1 MRIVI
6 GLICLCFLIFFH
18 ELGHFLVAKLF
29 KIKVES
35 FSIGMGPI
43 LFHKTIKGTDYR
55 ISLFPFGGYCGIKGE
70 KDFQEALK
78 NNYSK
83 IDGEKDSMYGCH
95 PFKRAAIGFAGP
107 FFNFLFAFFAFTV
120 ILLAGYTTYSYSNK
134 IIIAS
139 ELDSSIQSQAGKA
152 GLKTGDEIIKINN
165 KKIEDFSDIIFEI
178 SKRPDEDIEISV
190 LRDKEIIEFS
200 VHSVLDKTSGTGK
213 IGISADTTTL
223 LKKEIKSK
231 NFFLA
236 IKDGFLESLNMTF
249 LTLKG
254 IFTLFKGVDLKN
266 QVSGP
271 ARVAD
276 MIGEVVSESATQG
289 KKAVFINLLNFMAL
303 ISISLFLMN
312 LLPIPVLD
320 GALILFALIEGIFR
334 IRLHPK
340 FYYYIQFIGI
350 FIIIIIFIIGVSGDF
365 IYFKNL
371 IRGSKWKKLFLALS
385 FRIS

>member
-83 IDGEKDSMYGCH
+83 IEGEKDSMYGCH

-120 ILLAGYTTYSYSNK
+120 ILLTGYTTYSYSNK

-223 LKKEIKSK
+223 LKKVIKSK

-371 IRGSKWKKLFLALS
+371 IRGSK
-385 FRIS
+385 

>member
-83 IDGEKDSMYGCH
+83 IEGEKDSMYGCH

-120 ILLAGYTTYSYSNK
+120 ILLTGYTTYSYSNK

-178 SKRPDEDIEISV
+178 SKHPDEDIKISV

-371 IRGSKWKKLFLALS
+371 IRGSK
-385 FRIS
+385 

>member
-120 ILLAGYTTYSYSNK
+120 ILLTGYTTYSYSNK

-190 LRDKEIIEFS
+190 LRDKEIIELS

-371 IRGSKWKKLFLALS
+371 IRGSK
-385 FRIS
+385 

>member
-1 MRIVI
+1 MRILI

-18 ELGHFLVAKLF
+18 ELGHFLAAKLF

-55 ISLFPFGGYCGIKGE
+55 LSLLPFGGYCGIKGE

-83 IDGEKDSMYGCH
+83 IEGEKDSMYGSN

-107 FFNFLFAFFAFTV
+107 FFNFLFAFLAFT
-120 ILLAGYTTYSYSNK
+120 IIFLAGYTTYSYSNK

-139 ELDSSIQSQAGKA
+139 DLDSSIESQAGKA

-178 SKRPDEDIEISV
+178 SKRPDENIEISV
-190 LRDKEIIEFS
+190 LRDEEIIQFS
-200 VHSVLDKTSGTGK
+200 VHSVLDKSSGTGK

-223 LKKEIKSK
+223 FKKEIKSE

-236 IKDGFLESLNMTF
+236 AKDGFLESLNMAF

-276 MIGEVVSESATQG
+276 MIGEVVSESASQG

-312 LLPIPVLD
+312 ILPIPVLD
-320 GALILFALIEGIFR
+320 GALILFALIEGLFK

-350 FIIIIIFIIGVSGDF
+350 FIIVIIFIIGLSGDF

-371 IRGSKWKKLFLALS
+371 IRGSK
-385 FRIS
+385 

>member
-83 IDGEKDSMYGCH
+83 IEGEKDSMYGCH

-107 FFNFLFAFFAFTV
+107 FFNFLFAFFVF
-120 ILLAGYTTYSYSNK
+120 IFFLLTGYTTYSYSNK

-223 LKKEIKSK
+223 FEKEIKSK

-371 IRGSKWKKLFLALS
+371 IRGSK
-385 FRIS
+385 

>member
-83 IDGEKDSMYGCH
+83 IEGEKDSMYGCH

-120 ILLAGYTTYSYSNK
+120 ILLTGYTTSSYSNK

-139 ELDSSIQSQAGKA
+139 ELDSSIQSQAKKA

-371 IRGSKWKKLFLALS
+371 IRGSK
-385 FRIS
+385 

>member
-43 LFHKTIKGTDYR
+43 LFHKTIKSTDYR

-107 FFNFLFAFFAFTV
+107 FFNFLFAFFAFTA
-120 ILLAGYTTYSYSNK
+120 ILLTGYTTYSYSNK

-165 KKIEDFSDIIFEI
+165 KKIEDFSDIMFEI
-178 SKRPDEDIEISV
+178 SKRPNEDIEISV

-223 LKKEIKSK
+223 FEKEIKSK

-371 IRGSKWKKLFLALS
+371 IRGSK
-385 FRIS
+385 

>member
-83 IDGEKDSMYGCH
+83 IEGEKDSMYGCH

-120 ILLAGYTTYSYSNK
+120 ILLPGYTTYSYSNK

-178 SKRPDEDIEISV
+178 SKRPDENIEISV

-371 IRGSKWKKLFLALS
+371 IRGSK
-385 FRIS
+385 

>member
-83 IDGEKDSMYGCH
+83 IEGEKDSMYGCH

-223 LKKEIKSK
+223 LKKVIKSK

-371 IRGSKWKKLFLALS
+371 IRGSK
-385 FRIS
+385 

>member
-6 GLICLCFLIFFH
+6 GLICFCFLIFFH

-83 IDGEKDSMYGCH
+83 IEGEKDSMYGCH

-120 ILLAGYTTYSYSNK
+120 ILLTGYTTYSYSNK

-249 LTLKG
+249 LTLTG

-350 FIIIIIFIIGVSGDF
+350 FIIIIIFIIGVSGDL

-371 IRGSKWKKLFLALS
+371 IRGSK
-385 FRIS
+385 

>member
-83 IDGEKDSMYGCH
+83 IEGEKDSMYGCH

-120 ILLAGYTTYSYSNK
+120 ILLTGYTTYSYSNK

-200 VHSVLDKTSGTGK
+200 VRSVLDKTSGTGK

-371 IRGSKWKKLFLALS
+371 IRGSK
-385 FRIS
+385 

>member
-83 IDGEKDSMYGCH
+83 IEGEKDSMYGCH

-120 ILLAGYTTYSYSNK
+120 ILLTGYTTYSYSNK

-139 ELDSSIQSQAGKA
+139 ELDSSIQSQAKKA

-254 IFTLFKGVDLKN
+254 IFTLFRGVDLKN

-289 KKAVFINLLNFMAL
+289 KKAIFINLLNFMAL

-371 IRGSKWKKLFLALS
+371 IRGSK
-385 FRIS
+385 

>member
-1 MRIVI
+1 M
-6 GLICLCFLIFFH
+6 
-18 ELGHFLVAKLF
+18 
-29 KIKVES
+29 
-35 FSIGMGPI
+35 
-43 LFHKTIKGTDYR
+43 
-55 ISLFPFGGYCGIKGE
+55 
-70 KDFQEALK
+70 
-78 NNYSK
+78 
-83 IDGEKDSMYGCH
+83 
-95 PFKRAAIGFAGP
+95 
-107 FFNFLFAFFAFTV
+107 
-120 ILLAGYTTYSYSNK
+120 
-134 IIIAS
+134 
-139 ELDSSIQSQAGKA
+139 
-152 GLKTGDEIIKINN
+152 
-165 KKIEDFSDIIFEI
+165 
-178 SKRPDEDIEISV
+178 
-190 LRDKEIIEFS
+190 RDKEIIEFS

-223 LKKEIKSK
+223 FEKEIKSK

-371 IRGSKWKKLFLALS
+371 IRGSK
-385 FRIS
+385 

>member
-83 IDGEKDSMYGCH
+83 IEGEKDSMYGCH

-120 ILLAGYTTYSYSNK
+120 ILLTGYTTYSYSNK

-178 SKRPDEDIEISV
+178 SKRPNEDIEISV

-254 IFTLFKGVDLKN
+254 IFTLFTGVDLKN

-289 KKAVFINLLNFMAL
+289 KKAIFINLLNFMAL

-371 IRGSKWKKLFLALS
+371 IRGSK
-385 FRIS
+385 

>member
-83 IDGEKDSMYGCH
+83 IEGEKDSMYGCH

-120 ILLAGYTTYSYSNK
+120 ILLTGYTTYSYSNK

-190 LRDKEIIEFS
+190 LRDKEIIKFF
-200 VHSVLDKTSGTGK
+200 VHSVLDKTNGTGK

-371 IRGSKWKKLFLALS
+371 IRGSK
-385 FRIS
+385 

>member
-78 NNYSK
+78 NNDSK
-83 IDGEKDSMYGCH
+83 IEGEKDSMYGCH

-120 ILLAGYTTYSYSNK
+120 ILLTGYTTYSYSNK

-152 GLKTGDEIIKINN
+152 GLKTGDKIIKINN

-371 IRGSKWKKLFLALS
+371 IRGSK
-385 FRIS
+385 

>member
-83 IDGEKDSMYGCH
+83 IEGEKDSMYGCH

-120 ILLAGYTTYSYSNK
+120 ILLTGYTTYSYSNK

-200 VHSVLDKTSGTGK
+200 VRSVLDKTSGTGK

-312 LLPIPVLD
+312 LFPIPVLD

-371 IRGSKWKKLFLALS
+371 IRGSK
-385 FRIS
+385 

>member
-1 MRIVI
+1 MRILI

-18 ELGHFLVAKLF
+18 ELGHFLAAKLF

-55 ISLFPFGGYCGIKGE
+55 LSLLPFGGYCGIKGE

-83 IDGEKDSMYGCH
+83 IEGEKDSMYGSN

-107 FFNFLFAFFAFTV
+107 FFNFLFAFLAFT
-120 ILLAGYTTYSYSNK
+120 IIFLAGYTTYSYSNK

-139 ELDSSIQSQAGKA
+139 DLDSSIQSQAGKA

-178 SKRPDEDIEISV
+178 SKRPDENIEISV
-190 LRDKEIIEFS
+190 LRDEEIIQFS
-200 VHSVLDKTSGTGK
+200 VHSVLDKSSGTGK

-223 LKKEIKSK
+223 LKKEIKSE

-236 IKDGFLESLNMTF
+236 AKDGFLESLNMAF

-276 MIGEVVSESATQG
+276 MIGEVVSESASQG

-320 GALILFALIEGIFR
+320 GALILFALIEGLFK

-350 FIIIIIFIIGVSGDF
+350 FIIVIIFIIGLSGDF

-371 IRGSKWKKLFLALS
+371 IRGSK
-385 FRIS
+385 

>member
-289 KKAVFINLLNFMAL
+289 KKAIFINLLNFMAL

-371 IRGSKWKKLFLALS
+371 IRGSK
-385 FRIS
+385 

>member
-1 MRIVI
+1 M
-6 GLICLCFLIFFH
+6 
-18 ELGHFLVAKLF
+18 
-29 KIKVES
+29 
-35 FSIGMGPI
+35 
-43 LFHKTIKGTDYR
+43 
-55 ISLFPFGGYCGIKGE
+55 
-70 KDFQEALK
+70 
-78 NNYSK
+78 
-83 IDGEKDSMYGCH
+83 
-95 PFKRAAIGFAGP
+95 
-107 FFNFLFAFFAFTV
+107 
-120 ILLAGYTTYSYSNK
+120 
-134 IIIAS
+134 
-139 ELDSSIQSQAGKA
+139 
-152 GLKTGDEIIKINN
+152 
-165 KKIEDFSDIIFEI
+165 
-178 SKRPDEDIEISV
+178 
-190 LRDKEIIEFS
+190 RDKEIIEFS

-231 NFFLA
+231 NLFLA

-371 IRGSKWKKLFLALS
+371 IRGSK
-385 FRIS
+385 

>member
-6 GLICLCFLIFFH
+6 GLLCLCFLIFFH

-83 IDGEKDSMYGCH
+83 IEGEKDSMYGCH

-236 IKDGFLESLNMTF
+236 IKDGFLESLNTTF

-371 IRGSKWKKLFLALS
+371 IRGSK
-385 FRIS
+385 

>member
-83 IDGEKDSMYGCH
+83 IEGEKDSMYGCH

-120 ILLAGYTTYSYSNK
+120 ILLTGYTTYSYSNK

-139 ELDSSIQSQAGKA
+139 DLDSSIQSQAKKA

-254 IFTLFKGVDLKN
+254 IFTLFRGVDLKN

-289 KKAVFINLLNFMAL
+289 KKAIFINLLNFMAL

-371 IRGSKWKKLFLALS
+371 IRGSK
-385 FRIS
+385 

>member
-1 MRIVI
+1 MRILI

-18 ELGHFLVAKLF
+18 ELGHFLAAKLF

-55 ISLFPFGGYCGIKGE
+55 LSLLPFGGYCGIKGE

-83 IDGEKDSMYGCH
+83 IEGEKDSMYGSN

-107 FFNFLFAFFAFTV
+107 FFNFLFAFLAFTV
-120 ILLAGYTTYSYSNK
+120 IFLAGYTTYSYSNK

-139 ELDSSIQSQAGKA
+139 DLDSSIESQAGKA

-178 SKRPDEDIEISV
+178 SKRPDENIEISV
-190 LRDKEIIEFS
+190 LRDEEIIQFS
-200 VHSVLDKTSGTGK
+200 VHSILDKSSGTGK

-223 LKKEIKSK
+223 FKKEIKSE

-236 IKDGFLESLNMTF
+236 AKDGFLESLNMAF

-276 MIGEVVSESATQG
+276 MIGEVVSESASQG

-312 LLPIPVLD
+312 ILPIPVLD
-320 GALILFALIEGIFR
+320 GALILFALIEGIFK

-350 FIIIIIFIIGVSGDF
+350 FIIVIIFIIGLSGDF

-371 IRGSKWKKLFLALS
+371 IRGSK
-385 FRIS
+385 

>member
-83 IDGEKDSMYGCH
+83 IEGEKDSMYGCH

-120 ILLAGYTTYSYSNK
+120 ILLTGYTTYSYSNK

-139 ELDSSIQSQAGKA
+139 ELDSSIQSQAEKA

-200 VHSVLDKTSGTGK
+200 VHSVLDERKNIFSFT
-213 IGISADTTTL
+213 IIFE
-223 LKKEIKSK
+223 KEIKSK

-371 IRGSKWKKLFLALS
+371 IRGSK
-385 FRIS
+385 

>member
-1 MRIVI
+1 MRILI

-18 ELGHFLVAKLF
+18 ELGHFLAAKLF

-55 ISLFPFGGYCGIKGE
+55 LSLLPFGGYCGIKGE

-83 IDGEKDSMYGCH
+83 IEGEKDSMYGSN

-107 FFNFLFAFFAFTV
+107 FFNFLFAVLAFT
-120 ILLAGYTTYSYSNK
+120 IIFLAGYTTYSYSNK

-139 ELDSSIQSQAGKA
+139 DLDSSIESQAGKA

-178 SKRPDEDIEISV
+178 SKRPDENIEISV
-190 LRDKEIIEFS
+190 LRDEEIIQFS
-200 VHSVLDKTSGTGK
+200 VHSVLDKSSGTGK

-223 LKKEIKSK
+223 FKKEIKSE

-236 IKDGFLESLNMTF
+236 AKDGFLESLNMAF

-276 MIGEVVSESATQG
+276 MIGEVVSESASQG

-312 LLPIPVLD
+312 ILPIPVLD
-320 GALILFALIEGIFR
+320 GALILFALIEGLFK

-350 FIIIIIFIIGVSGDF
+350 FIIVIIFIIGLSGDF

-371 IRGSKWKKLFLALS
+371 IRGSK
-385 FRIS
+385 

>member
-371 IRGSKWKKLFLALS
+371 IRGSK
-385 FRIS
+385 

>member
-1 MRIVI
+1 MRILI

-18 ELGHFLVAKLF
+18 ELGHFLAAKLF

-55 ISLFPFGGYCGIKGE
+55 LSLLPFGGYCGIKGE

-83 IDGEKDSMYGCH
+83 IEGEKDSMYGSN

-107 FFNFLFAFFAFTV
+107 FFNFLFAFLAFTV
-120 ILLAGYTTYSYSNK
+120 IFLAGYTTYSYSNK

-139 ELDSSIQSQAGKA
+139 DLDSSIESQAGKA

-178 SKRPDEDIEISV
+178 SKRPNENIEISV
-190 LRDKEIIEFS
+190 LRDEKIIQFS
-200 VHSVLDKTSGTGK
+200 VHSVLDKSSGTGK

-223 LKKEIKSK
+223 FEKEIKSK

-236 IKDGFLESLNMTF
+236 AKDGFLESLNMVF

-276 MIGEVVSESATQG
+276 MIGEVVSESASQG

-320 GALILFALIEGIFR
+320 GALILFALIEGLFK

-350 FIIIIIFIIGVSGDF
+350 FIIVIFFVIGLSGDF

-371 IRGSKWKKLFLALS
+371 IRGSK
-385 FRIS
+385 

>member
-18 ELGHFLVAKLF
+18 ELGHVLVAKLF

-83 IDGEKDSMYGCH
+83 IEGEKDSMYGCH

-120 ILLAGYTTYSYSNK
+120 ILLTGYTTYSYSNK

-178 SKRPDEDIEISV
+178 SKRPDENIEISV

-371 IRGSKWKKLFLALS
+371 IRGSK
-385 FRIS
+385 

>member
-83 IDGEKDSMYGCH
+83 IEGEKDSMYGCH

-120 ILLAGYTTYSYSNK
+120 ILLTGYTTYSYSNK

-223 LKKEIKSK
+223 LKKEIKSMK
-231 NFFLA
+231 KVTDEEINSA
-236 IKDGFLESLNMTF
+236 KSEIIS
-249 LTLKG
+249 TL
-254 IFTLFKGVDLKN
+254 D
-266 QVSGP
+266 
-271 ARVAD
+271 
-276 MIGEVVSESATQG
+276 
-289 KKAVFINLLNFMAL
+289 
-303 ISISLFLMN
+303 SLFDN
-312 LLPIPVLD
+312 PAGIINYYF
-320 GALILFALIEGIFR
+320 GIEVFNSDNIDV
-334 IRLHPK
+334 K
-340 FYYYIQFIGI
+340 KESYMKVNKKD
-350 FIIIIIFIIGVSGDF
+350 IINFSNKIKIATTYMLEGG
-365 IYFKNL
+365 NNEE
-371 IRGSKWKKLFLALS
+371 
-385 FRIS
+385 

>member
-1 MRIVI
+1 MRILI

-18 ELGHFLVAKLF
+18 ELGHFLAAKLF

-55 ISLFPFGGYCGIKGE
+55 LSLLPFGGYCGIKGE

-83 IDGEKDSMYGCH
+83 IEGEKDSMYGSN

-107 FFNFLFAFFAFTV
+107 FFNFLFAFLAFTV
-120 ILLAGYTTYSYSNK
+120 IFLVGYTTYSYSNK

-139 ELDSSIQSQAGKA
+139 DLDSSIQSQAGKA

-165 KKIEDFSDIIFEI
+165 KKIGDFSDIIFEI

-190 LRDKEIIEFS
+190 LRDKEIIEFL

-223 LKKEIKSK
+223 FEKEIKSK

-371 IRGSKWKKLFLALS
+371 IRGSK
-385 FRIS
+385 

>member
-1 MRIVI
+1 MRILI

-18 ELGHFLVAKLF
+18 ELGHFLAAKLF

-55 ISLFPFGGYCGIKGE
+55 LSLLPFGGYCGIKGE

-83 IDGEKDSMYGCH
+83 IEGEKDSMYGSN

-107 FFNFLFAFFAFTV
+107 FFNFLFAFLAFTV
-120 ILLAGYTTYSYSNK
+120 IFLAGYTTYSYSNK

-139 ELDSSIQSQAGKA
+139 DLDSSIESQAGKA

-178 SKRPDEDIEISV
+178 SKRPDENIEISV
-190 LRDKEIIEFS
+190 LRDEEIIQFS
-200 VHSVLDKTSGTGK
+200 VHSVLDKSSGTGK

-223 LKKEIKSK
+223 FKKEIKSE

-236 IKDGFLESLNMTF
+236 AKDGFLESLNMAF

-276 MIGEVVSESATQG
+276 MIGEVVSESTSQG

-312 LLPIPVLD
+312 ILPIPVLD
-320 GALILFALIEGIFR
+320 GALILFALIEGLFK

-350 FIIIIIFIIGVSGDF
+350 FIIVIIFIIGLSGDF

-371 IRGSKWKKLFLALS
+371 IRGSK
-385 FRIS
+385 

>member
-6 GLICLCFLIFFH
+6 GLLCLCFLIFFH

-83 IDGEKDSMYGCH
+83 IEGEKDSMYGCH

-120 ILLAGYTTYSYSNK
+120 ILLTGYTTYSYSNK

-139 ELDSSIQSQAGKA
+139 ELDSSIQSQAKKA

-371 IRGSKWKKLFLALS
+371 IRGSK
-385 FRIS
+385 

>member
-1 MRIVI
+1 MRILI

-18 ELGHFLVAKLF
+18 ELGHFLAAKLF

-55 ISLFPFGGYCGIKGE
+55 LSLLPFGGYCGIKGE

-83 IDGEKDSMYGCH
+83 IEGEKDSMYGSN

-107 FFNFLFAFFAFTV
+107 FFNFLFAFLAFT
-120 ILLAGYTTYSYSNK
+120 IIFLAGYTTYSYSNK

-139 ELDSSIQSQAGKA
+139 DLDSSIKSQAGKA

-178 SKRPDEDIEISV
+178 SKRPDENIEISV
-190 LRDKEIIEFS
+190 LRDEEIIQFS
-200 VHSVLDKTSGTGK
+200 VHSILDKSSGTGK

-223 LKKEIKSK
+223 LKKEIKSE

-236 IKDGFLESLNMTF
+236 AKDGFLESLNMAF

-276 MIGEVVSESATQG
+276 MIGEVVSESASQG

-312 LLPIPVLD
+312 ILPIPVLD
-320 GALILFALIEGIFR
+320 GALILFALIEGLFK

-350 FIIIIIFIIGVSGDF
+350 FIIVIIFIIGLSGDF

-371 IRGSKWKKLFLALS
+371 IRGSK
-385 FRIS
+385 

>member
-43 LFHKTIKGTDYR
+43 LFHKTIKSTDYR

-83 IDGEKDSMYGCH
+83 IDGEKDSMYGCP

-120 ILLAGYTTYSYSNK
+120 ILLTGYTTYSYSNK

-178 SKRPDEDIEISV
+178 SKRPDENIEISV

-223 LKKEIKSK
+223 FEKEIKSK

-312 LLPIPVLD
+312 LLPIPILD

-371 IRGSKWKKLFLALS
+371 IRGSK
-385 FRIS
+385 

>member
-83 IDGEKDSMYGCH
+83 IEGEKDSMYGCH

-120 ILLAGYTTYSYSNK
+120 ILLTGYTTYSYSNK

-236 IKDGFLESLNMTF
+236 IKDGFLESLNITF

-254 IFTLFKGVDLKN
+254 IFTLFKGVDL
-266 QVSGP
+266 
-271 ARVAD
+271 
-276 MIGEVVSESATQG
+276 
-289 KKAVFINLLNFMAL
+289 
-303 ISISLFLMN
+303 
-312 LLPIPVLD
+312 
-320 GALILFALIEGIFR
+320 
-334 IRLHPK
+334 
-340 FYYYIQFIGI
+340 
-350 FIIIIIFIIGVSGDF
+350 
-365 IYFKNL
+365 
-371 IRGSKWKKLFLALS
+371 
-385 FRIS
+385 

>member
-18 ELGHFLVAKLF
+18 ELGHFLVAILF
-29 KIKVES
+29 NIKVES
-35 FSIGMGPI
+35 FAIGMGPI
-43 LFHKTIKGTDYR
+43 LFHKTMQGTEYR

-83 IDGEKDSMYGCH
+83 IEGEKDSMYGCH

-120 ILLAGYTTYSYSNK
+120 ILLTGYTTYSYSNK

-223 LKKEIKSK
+223 FEKEIKSK
-231 NFFLA
+231 NLFLA

-371 IRGSKWKKLFLALS
+371 IRGSK
-385 FRIS
+385 

>member
-120 ILLAGYTTYSYSNK
+120 ILLTGYTTYSYSNK

-200 VHSVLDKTSGTGK
+200 VHSVLDKTNGTGK

-254 IFTLFKGVDLKN
+254 IFTLFKGIDLKN

-371 IRGSKWKKLFLALS
+371 IRGSK
-385 FRIS
+385 

>member
-43 LFHKTIKGTDYR
+43 LFHKTIKSTDYR

-120 ILLAGYTTYSYSNK
+120 ILLTGYTTYSYSNK

-139 ELDSSIQSQAGKA
+139 ELDSSIQSQAKKA

-178 SKRPDEDIEISV
+178 SKRPDENIEISV

-223 LKKEIKSK
+223 FEKEIKSK

-371 IRGSKWKKLFLALS
+371 IRGSK
-385 FRIS
+385 

>member
-1 MRIVI
+1 MRILI

-18 ELGHFLVAKLF
+18 ELGHFLAAKLF

-55 ISLFPFGGYCGIKGE
+55 LSLLPFGGYCGIKGE

-83 IDGEKDSMYGCH
+83 IEGEKDSMYGSN
-95 PFKRAAIGFAGP
+95 PFKRAAIAFAGP
-107 FFNFLFAFFAFTV
+107 FFNFLFAFLAFT
-120 ILLAGYTTYSYSNK
+120 IIFLAGYTTYSYSNK

-139 ELDSSIQSQAGKA
+139 DLDSSIESQAGKA

-178 SKRPDEDIEISV
+178 SKRPDENIEISV
-190 LRDKEIIEFS
+190 LRDEEIIQFS
-200 VHSVLDKTSGTGK
+200 VHSVLDKSSGTGK

-223 LKKEIKSK
+223 FKKEIKSE

-236 IKDGFLESLNMTF
+236 AKDGFLESLNMAF

-276 MIGEVVSESATQG
+276 MIGEVVSESTSQG

-320 GALILFALIEGIFR
+320 GALILFALIEGLFK

-350 FIIIIIFIIGVSGDF
+350 FIIVIIFIIGLSGDF

-371 IRGSKWKKLFLALS
+371 IRGSK
-385 FRIS
+385 